1 MRQLVGQKAPDFKV
15 QGVSPEGEIKTYQL
29 ADFEGKY
36 VVLFFYP
43 LDFTFVCPL
52 ELLEMSKLATSFEQE
67 NAVVLGI
74 SIDSV
79 HTHAAWRQ
87 TAVSQ
92 GGIGQLSYPLLS
104 DVNRELIEQY
114 GVANADPKVALRATV
129 IIDTKGVVRTYH
141 VNDLPIGRN
150 PQEVL
155 RLVKSIEF
163 HDQHGDVCPPNWEP
177 GSQSLKPTA
186 EGLKAYLAD
195 VSESA

>member
-1 MRQLVGQKAPDFKV
+1 VFHQRV
-15 QGVSPEGEIKTYQL
+15 
-29 ADFEGKY
+29 
-36 VVLFFYP
+36 
-43 LDFTFVCPL
+43 
-52 ELLEMSKLATSFEQE
+52 KLKH
-67 NAVVLGI
+67 I

>member
-1 MRQLVGQKAPDFKV
+1 M
-15 QGVSPEGEIKTYQL
+15 
-29 ADFEGKY
+29 
-36 VVLFFYP
+36 
-43 LDFTFVCPL
+43 
-52 ELLEMSKLATSFEQE
+52 
-67 NAVVLGI
+67 
-74 SIDSV
+74 
-79 HTHAAWRQ
+79 
-87 TAVSQ
+87 
-92 GGIGQLSYPLLS
+92 
-104 DVNRELIEQY
+104 
-114 GVANADPKVALRATV
+114 
-129 IIDTKGVVRTYH
+129 RTYH